1 MNHWE
6 RRVLYNEY
14 MTSNYIE
21 EPVVSRFTLALL
33 EDTGWYQ
40 VNQNVA
46 EDLVWGNGAGCDF
59 LEQDCVQNSTAA
71 FKEF

>member
-33 EDTGWYQ
+33 EDTGWY
-40 VNQNVA
+40 
-46 EDLVWGNGAGCDF
+46 
-59 LEQDCVQNSTAA
+59 
-71 FKEF
+71 